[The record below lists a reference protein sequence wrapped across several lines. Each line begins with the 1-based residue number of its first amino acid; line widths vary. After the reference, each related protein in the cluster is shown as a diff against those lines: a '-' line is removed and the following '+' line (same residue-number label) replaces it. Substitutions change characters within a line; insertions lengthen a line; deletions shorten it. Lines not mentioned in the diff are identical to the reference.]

1 MEFFKWQHDLVKV
14 SYDSSYFDKFI
25 FISDRILKNHPFA
38 NKINFIEENKHG
50 IL

>member
-25 FISDRILKNHPFA
+25 FILSEF
-38 NKINFIEENKHG
+38 
-50 IL
+50 